1 MGKMTD
7 DLKARLLNEIGLSL
21 EGTAMEAAARIEV
34 LERAIVDYVST
45 VVSYE
50 GVTFIRWMEDGES
63 KVIVDQLWYAHQ
75 KEEARR

>member
-1 MGKMTD
+1 MND
-7 DLKARLLNEIGLSL
+7 DLVKRLREQ
-21 EGTAMEAAARIEV
+21 ETVVTAELIKDAADRIEV

-63 KVIVDQLWYAHQ
+63 KVIVDQLWYDHP